1 MKTVLYVIASLFI
14 VIQLAF
20 NASHNALP
28 VQMDCGEYA
37 EQVFYCSGSVD
48 DAVDAFEY
56 CMENHGDVI
65 PPCPL

>member
-1 MKTVLYVIASLFI
+1 MKTVLYVFVSVFI
-14 VIQLAF
+14 SIQLAF

-37 EQVFYCSGSVD
+37 EQVLYCGGTVD
-48 DAVDAFEY
+48 DAIDALEY
-56 CMENHGDVI
+56 CMENNGDVV